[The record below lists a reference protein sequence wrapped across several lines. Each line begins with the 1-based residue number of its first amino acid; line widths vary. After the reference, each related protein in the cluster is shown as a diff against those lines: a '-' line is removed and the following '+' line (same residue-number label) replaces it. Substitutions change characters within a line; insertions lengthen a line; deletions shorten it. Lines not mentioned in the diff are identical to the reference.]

1 VIIDT
6 ARLGT
11 AKAAPGGGVVVPARI
26 GRSGVQLYRRPDGS
40 PVRAYRPPDE
50 VRVADYAGAPVT
62 VGHPDGGVSPA
73 TWRQHAVGV
82 VRAQDSATERRGAH
96 DFVRAALQISDAD
109 AIGRL
114 GTELVECSCAYTA
127 SKDWTAGVTPE
138 GDAYDVIF
146 RGLVPNHV
154 ALGPVGFARAGREAR
169 LIADGET
176 DMDRLSNDTLI
187 ADDGAAPLP
196 GAPAPPPAATGTTD
210 RDRLVADAAILREE
224 NARLTKEL
232 ETERGARAAAETKA
246 AEAAK
251 TLDGLPKAIADG
263 VTAELAFRQA
273 IAPRLPKDYAFEGKA
288 PRQVKI
294 DAIRHGNPKA
304 EIADDVSDA
313 WLDGFLAN
321 GSPVVEH
328 DHNSTHGPAAPVADG
343 ANESIY
349 RKRSREAFAGKGS

>member
-11 AKAAPGGGVVVPARI
+11 ARAAPGGGVVVPARI
-26 GRSGVQLYRRPDGS
+26 GRSGVQVYRRPDGS

-62 VGHPDGGVSPA
+62 IGHPEGGVSPA
-73 TWRQHAVGV
+73 SWRQYAVGV

-96 DFVRAALQISDAD
+96 EFVRAALQVADAD

-127 SKDWTAGVTPE
+127 NKDWTPGVTPE

-187 ADDGAAPLP
+187 ADDGAAPLA
-196 GAPAPPPAATGTTD
+196 GAPSPVAPATD
-210 RDRLVADAAILREE
+210 RDRLVADAAILRTE
-224 NARLTKEL
+224 NERLTKEL

-251 TLDGLPKAIADG
+251 TIDGLPKAIADG
-263 VTAELAFRQA
+263 VTAELAFRQS

-288 PRQVKI
+288 PREVKI

-304 EIADDVSDA
+304 EIADGVTDA
-313 WLDGFLAN
+313 WLDGYLAN

-328 DHNSTHGPAAPVADG
+328 DHNTTHGPAAPVADG
-343 ANESIY
+343 STESIY
-349 RKRSREAFAGKGS
+349 VKRSREAFAGKGS